1 MHRYCDLP
9 TVFHLTHWKAGS
21 QWIFQVL
28 SACAPDRIIHPEPL
42 SNDLLRQPIVKGH
55 IYPTL
60 YVTRDEFEAVT
71 IPDPHFKFL
80 VIRDLRDVLIS
91 VYFADKHSHVPLY
104 LPEPHQS
111 RAKVGVLPLAEGLQY
126 LMHMWL
132 PRVARIQTSW
142 VKSGVLLVHYEELL
156 QDEVGQFERLL
167 NYCQLQV
174 SPGQLRRIVAQ
185 YSFERMSGRPKG
197 VEDITSHHRKAV
209 AGDWRN
215 YLTGE
220 LLDEFK
226 ELYDETLIET
236 GYEANRDW
244 GLSQI
249 PKTYTY
255 INPVK
260 RAISRISQRP
270 GHDAPRK
277 CWCSSGQL
285 APFSPDYDKCVAC
298 ASLVCRVAVTLDDL
312 LVSDDAIDLYGRE
325 YWLSPWFYAHNGGD
339 IHERARFD
347 LSDLHL
353 TWLLT
358 LLKYKAPGARVLEVG
373 CGSGAFV
380 ALMRWAGF
388 EAVGLELSPW
398 VVEFARNTFDVPIYC
413 GPVERQDFAPGSFD
427 VIVLLNVLE
436 HLPDPMSTLTL
447 CMRLL
452 APDGMLLIETPCFN
466 DQRPFE
472 AMRASGARFLSELR
486 PVEHI
491 HLFTER
497 ALRLLLERVGCHWT
511 QQVQQLLLEQQ
522 MYPYKLNQFLI
533 AGPYPLPERPAAPLG
548 EALSAS
554 SHGRMLQGLLDL
566 NHYWQR
572 TLMRLSEI
580 RTGSTMRLIQTR
592 STLSSLSTQD
602 DAIATGQGWYP
613 IEYYNREIFRWVA
626 NDAELIIH
634 TPTGSRRTLSLE
646 IEPGPGV
653 GLQPF
658 TLHVLDEKGN
668 IAATAQVKGREVVN
682 VTLPIERG
690 RSVVFTLHVE
700 GGGRPAPNDPRILNF
715 RVFRFGWSDCEPRDE
730 RALEAEKLT
739 IQSRADDTSDW
750 LLKSQIQRTIELEC
764 ELEQKEKVIRELHTE
779 AERRRE
785 KLEELD
791 RAIQQE
797 RARWAHEQQALS
809 EKLQALQ
816 AQCDAPLDTPLQVFR
831 RAWLHWA
838 SKRRDARQ

>member
-1 MHRYCDLP
+1 MRLSSDLP
-9 TVFHLTHWKAGS
+9 TVFHITHWKAGS
-21 QWIFQVL
+21 QWVFQVL
-28 SACAPDRIIHPEPL
+28 RECAPDRIIHPEPL
-42 SNDLLRQPIVKGH
+42 NNHLLNLPIVKGH
-55 IYPTL
+55 VYPTL
-60 YVTRDEFEAVT
+60 YVTRDEFETVT
-71 IPDPHFKFL
+71 VPDPQLKFL
-80 VIRDLRDVLIS
+80 VIRDLRDVLVS
-91 VYFADKHSHVPLY
+91 DYFSRKRSHVPLY
-104 LPEPHQS
+104 LPGQHQA
-111 RAKVGVLPLAEGLQY
+111 RAKLSVLPGLTEGLRY
-126 LMHMWL
+126 VMHMWL

-142 VKSGVLLVHYEELL
+142 VNSGVPLFRYEEFLR
-156 QDEVGQFERLL
+156 DELGQFERVLK
-167 NYCQLQV
+167 YCQIEL
-174 SPGQLRRIVAQ
+174 SPGRLQEIVAT

-209 AGDWRN
+209 AGDWKN

-220 LLDEFK
+220 LLGEFK
-226 ELYDETLIET
+226 ELYDETLIQT

-244 GLSQI
+244 GLSEI
-249 PKTYTY
+249 PRMYSCV
-255 INPVK
+255 NPVK
-260 RAISRISQRP
+260 YLANKISRRAAQGAR
-270 GHDAPRK
+270 RE
-277 CWCSSGQL
+277 CWCACDQL
-285 APFSPDYDKCVAC
+285 VPFSPDYDAC
-298 ASLVCRVAVTLDDL
+298 AACGSLVCKVAVSLDDL
-312 LVSDDAIDLYGRE
+312 LVSDDAIDLYGRQ

-358 LLKYKAPGARVLEVG
+358 LLKYKAPGARALEVG

-398 VVEFARNTFDVPIYC
+398 VVEFARKTFDVPIYC

-472 AMRASGARFLSELR
+472 AMRAGGARFLSELR

-522 MYPYKLNQFLI
+522 LYPYKLNQFLI
-533 AGPYPLPERPAAPLG
+533 AGPYPLPERPTAPLG

-572 TLMRLSEI
+572 TLMSLSET
-580 RTGSTMRLIQTR
+580 RTRSTMRLIQTR
-592 STLSSLSTQD
+592 STLSSLSTED
-602 DAIATGQGWYP
+602 DAIMAGQGWYP

-634 TPTGSRRTLSLE
+634 TPTGRRRTLSLE

-653 GLQPF
+653 RSQPF

-668 IAATAQVKGREVVN
+668 MAATAQVKGREVVN
-682 VTLPIERG
+682 VTLPITQGQSTVIR
-690 RSVVFTLHVE
+690 LHIE
-700 GGGRPAPNDPRILNF
+700 GGDLPTPSDPRILNF
-715 RVFRFGWSDCEPRDE
+715 RVFRFGWSDDEP
-730 RALEAEKLT
+730 T
-739 IQSRADDTSDW
+739 TSG
-750 LLKSQIQRTIELEC
+750 R
-764 ELEQKEKVIRELHTE
+764 
-779 AERRRE
+779 
-785 KLEELD
+785 
-791 RAIQQE
+791 
-797 RARWAHEQQALS
+797 
-809 EKLQALQ
+809 
-816 AQCDAPLDTPLQVFR
+816 
-831 RAWLHWA
+831 
-838 SKRRDARQ
+838 